1 MAKQSKRILKNIH
14 AAQELAEE
22 EKLPEAPKPRPWEN
36 IILVVVICLTLFLLA
51 SGWDL
56 MDAWNRGMYASL
68 AAALILM
75 YVQRKHAAKISASV
89 APWINRGIFLFI
101 SLSLCLFGIVIYL
114 HHFSA

>member
-1 MAKQSKRILKNIH
+1 
-14 AAQELAEE
+14 
-22 EKLPEAPKPRPWEN
+22 
-36 IILVVVICLTLFLLA
+36 
-51 SGWDL
+51 

-114 HHFSA
+114 QHFSA